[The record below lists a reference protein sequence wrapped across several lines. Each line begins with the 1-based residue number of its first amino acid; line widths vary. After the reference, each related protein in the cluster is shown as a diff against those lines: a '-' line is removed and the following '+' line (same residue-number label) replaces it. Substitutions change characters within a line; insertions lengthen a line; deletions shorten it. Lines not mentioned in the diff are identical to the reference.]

1 VLRAEP
7 TALDVTTSDAPT
19 RSWRGPLV
27 LGAVG
32 SVLML
37 VGGLGAGAG
46 AVNDP
51 MMSDGPLSWMRYGH
65 GKSLSTLVLYCGYVL
80 LVLGWVRLGREVI
93 AGRVGTRPVL
103 ASAACWTAPLLLAPA
118 LFTRDVFSYL
128 AQGAIALEGFDPFTV
143 GPLAL
148 SDPAFLENVHP
159 FWHSTPAPY
168 GPLFILLVKG
178 IVAVTG
184 TNITAGL
191 LLSKLTNLVGLALLL
206 WALPR
211 LVRHLGGSLPVATW
225 LAIAGPLTVVHLV
238 GGPHNDLIMI
248 GFLAAG
254 TALVLDRQHVAGMA
268 LVTLGVAVKA
278 SAAVALP
285 FLVWVWAGHL
295 SSTRWRAFARACACA
310 VAVFATV
317 FAAVTLLA
325 GVDLGWVTM
334 VNASSRLV
342 NWLSLPTAAGELLH
356 AVFGGLFDLSRDPFV
371 TVTRILG
378 TLLLIYVLVRQ
389 WWLARD
395 GGVDAVRRG
404 AVALFAVAVLSPTM
418 LPWYLTWG
426 LCLAAAWAWKP
437 RQLAVAVGVSVFMVA
452 PYSPEGEQLMD
463 VWGLMIVAIALS
475 VLAAVSLVR
484 PDPLRLSAR
493 DSELPN

>member
-1 VLRAEP
+1 MLRAELTTRDMAARTWHRP
-7 TALDVTTSDAPT
+7 LLLGTA
-19 RSWRGPLV
+19 
-27 LGAVG
+27 G
-32 SVLML
+32 SVLIL
-37 VGGLGAGAG
+37 VGGLGAAAG
-46 AVNDP
+46 AVQDP
-51 MMSDGPLSWMRYGH
+51 VMSDGPISWMRYGH
-65 GKSLSTLVLYCGYVL
+65 GKMLSTLIVYSGYVL
-80 LVLGWVRLGREVI
+80 LVLGWVRLGRQVI
-93 AGRVGTRPVL
+93 AGTVGTRPVL
-103 ASAACWTAPLLLAPA
+103 VAAACWTVPLLFAPA

-128 AQGAIALEGFDPFTV
+128 AQGALALAGFDPFTV
-143 GPLAL
+143 GPTVLAE
-148 SDPAFLENVHP
+148 PEFLENVHP
-159 FWHSTPAPY
+159 FWQSTPAPY

-184 TNITAGL
+184 TNIAAGV

-211 LVRHLGGSLPVATW
+211 LVGHLGGRLPVAVW
-225 LAIAGPLTVVHLV
+225 LLIAGPLTVVHLV

-254 TALVLDRQHVAGMA
+254 TALVLDRWHVAGIA

-295 SSTRWRAFARACACA
+295 RSTRWRNFARACASA
-310 VAVFATV
+310 VAVFVAV
-317 FAAVTLLA
+317 FAVATLAA

-371 TVTRILG
+371 TVTRALG
-378 TLLLIYVLVRQ
+378 GLLLLYVLVRQ

-395 GGVDAVRRG
+395 GGVVAVRRA

-426 LCLAAAWAWKP
+426 LCLAAAWEWKP
-437 RQLAVAVGVSVFMVA
+437 RQLAVAVGVSAFMVA
-452 PYSPEGEQLMD
+452 PYSPDGEQLLY
-463 VWGLMIVAIALS
+463 VWALMIVAVVLS

-484 PDPLRLSAR
+484 PDPLRLAR
-493 DSELPN
+493 KAVS

>member
-1 VLRAEP
+1 MTER
-7 TALDVTTSDAPT
+7 T
-19 RSWRGPLV
+19 WRRPLV

-46 AVNDP
+46 AVTDP
-51 MMSDGPLSWMRYGH
+51 LMSDGPVSWMRYGH
-65 GKSLSTLVLYCGYVL
+65 GKLLATLVIYLGYAL
-80 LVLGWVRLGREVI
+80 LVLGWIRLGRQVL
-93 AGRVGTRPVL
+93 AGRAGTRPVL
-103 ASAACWTAPLLLAPA
+103 LASACWTAPLLLAPA

-128 AQGAIALEGFDPFTV
+128 AQGAIALAGHDPFTV
-143 GPLAL
+143 GPTVLT
-148 SDPAFLENVHP
+148 DPEFIENVHP
-159 FWHSTPAPY
+159 FWHNTPAPY
-168 GPLFILLVKG
+168 GPLFILLAKG
-178 IVAVTG
+178 TVAVTG

-191 LLSKLTNLVGLALLL
+191 LVTKLVNLAGLALLL

-225 LAIAGPLTVVHLV
+225 LMLAGPLTVVHLV
-238 GGPHNDLIMI
+238 GGPHNDLLMI

-254 TALVLDRQHVAGMA
+254 TALVLERRHVAGIV

-295 SSTRWRAFARACACA
+295 GSTLWRNFARACAGA
-310 VAVFATV
+310 VAVFAVV
-317 FAAVTLLA
+317 FAAVTLAA

-342 NWLSLPTAAGELLH
+342 NWLSLPTAAGELVH
-356 AVFGGLFDLSRDPFV
+356 AIAGAPFGVSRDPFV
-371 TVTRILG
+371 TVTRALG
-378 TLLLIYVLVRQ
+378 TALLVYVVVRQ

-395 GGVDAVRRG
+395 GGQDAVRR
-404 AVALFAVAVLSPTM
+404 AALALFAVAVLSPTM

-426 LCLAAAWAWKP
+426 LCLAAALAWKP

-452 PYSPEGEQLMD
+452 PYSPAGEQLTD
-463 VWGLMIVAIALS
+463 VWILMLPAILLS

-484 PDPLRLSAR
+484 PDPLRLSR
-493 DSELPN
+493 TN